1 MNSNER
7 KVKWE
12 LVAIMLVIT
21 MALAL
26 CMRFL

>member
-21 MALAL
+21 LALAL

>member
-12 LVAIMLVIT
+12 LVAIVLVIT
-21 MALAL
+21 LALAL

>member
-12 LVAIMLVIT
+12 LVAIMLVLT
-21 MALAL
+21 LALAL

>member
-12 LVAIMLVIT
+12 LVAILLVIT
-21 MALAL
+21 LALAL

>member
-1 MNSNER
+1 MNCNER

-12 LVAIMLVIT
+12 LVAIVLVIT
-21 MALAL
+21 LALAL